1 MTIAA
6 LEGRLCHALK
16 LFDQIPEPESV
27 FHDQRW
33 NGSFF
38 GYFGFSTVILSYR
51 KVENMGDIDVAA
63 LVLSRRM
70 KASNIRPDEYTRR
83 NKVKNDVFLGNASV
97 DLFRIRECCE
107 SSESIFGHA
116 SEGKIYMDNNDH
128 WSLLLMAM
136 VKKLLVCS
144 LKC

>member
-1 MTIAA
+1 MEWFLLRLLRFLYCHFVISEGVRSSGPKSILENA
-6 LEGRLCHALK
+6 LTDMHRIYDRMNTHDGEYSPGLCSSGAITDWEWIK
-16 LFDQIPEPESV
+16 T
-27 FHDQRW
+27 
-33 NGSFF
+33 
-38 GYFGFSTVILSYR
+38 Y
-51 KVENMGDIDVAA
+51 ID
-63 LVLSRRM
+63 
-70 KASNIRPDEYTRR
+70 R